1 MAPAEDIF
9 FPTPLFS
16 EDYSVEEKA
25 WKRSIFIHEMT
36 HIWQYQQG
44 YPVMA
49 RGAIR
54 LGLSYDYE
62 LSADKKLS
70 DYNMEAQGNIIADY
84 FALKVLKNEGAMNK
98 KTYFD
103 EKWIPIYEKVLAD
116 FFEDPKNSQ
125 NLP

>member
-1 MAPAEDIF
+1 MAPAGDIF

-16 EDYSVEEKA
+16 EDYSVDLDQS
-25 WKRSIFIHEMT
+25 KRSIFIHEMT

-44 YPVMA
+44 FPVMF

-54 LGLSYDYE
+54 LGLSYDYKLE
-62 LSADKKLS
+62 ADKKLQ

-84 FALKVLKNEGAMNK
+84 FSLKYLKNEEAMNNK
-98 KTYFD
+98 FYFD
-103 EKWIPIYEKVLAD
+103 EKWIPVYEKVLKA
-116 FFEDPKNSQ
+116 FLENPGRGQ